1 MGFISDQTV
10 TIYQTG
16 MLFLFYR
23 LDRTVLKSHEI
34 HPGIPAEMFT
44 VSHGGDKP
52 AVSHTLAASGFVTG
66 FQTDHQTLG
75 QDMPGIGTVLFFL
88 IIKSEMIL
96 DGRIKSIT
104 PSSPLL
110 ERTRLVQT
118 GFFGFQVVATPR
130 QFRRDPCILIEK
142 RHGSGLE
149 NIMTQCLIG
158 ENILIAAKDPNKDI
172 IRTIV
177 TVKISLHRHHLF
189 LLLLVADSHEQTQPG
204 SGRPVT

>member
-88 IIKSEMIL
+88 VIKSEMIL
-96 DGRIKSIT
+96 DGRIKGIT
-104 PSSPLL
+104 GPDGLF
-110 ERTRLVQT
+110 RLAGCRHSQT
-118 GFFGFQVVATPR
+118 IPQRSVHTDRKTSWLWP
-130 QFRRDPCILIEK
+130 QEHHDTMSHRRKYPDCSQRSE
-142 RHGSGLE
+142 
-149 NIMTQCLIG
+149 
-158 ENILIAAKDPNKDI
+158 
-172 IRTIV
+172 
-177 TVKISLHRHHLF
+177 
-189 LLLLVADSHEQTQPG
+189 
-204 SGRPVT
+204 